1 MREVVKNRDVYDQ
14 GKKKP
19 KQMEQNYKWA
29 GAQVKTKSSVFLPL
43 LIITLAAS
51 PAVMSCEW
59 SLERVLPCQAVYSPS
74 HLLLPAVM
82 SHQDFCLGAKQIKDP
97 FESPGEVKCI
107 HL

>member
-1 MREVVKNRDVYDQ
+1 MTKA
-14 GKKKP
+14 KKP
-19 KQMEQNYKWA
+19 QPMEQNHKWA
-29 GAQVKTKSSVFLPL
+29 EAQVKTKSSVFLPL
-43 LIITLAAS
+43 LLITLAAS

-82 SHQDFCLGAKQIKDP
+82 SHQDFCSGAKQIKDP
-97 FESPGEVKCI
+97 FKSTGEVKCI